1 MTSSRSPRFIRAVV
15 VSACFAVAGL
25 VAAAPASAATYSCTP
40 PKFPDT
46 RNGGYFFGPNGSQKI
61 RVSGY
66 ARSSAC
72 RAGRAAVIAHHRCR
86 RKSGIKGRCSGK
98 TIRFRLSGKTQRL
111 RCTER
116 RDPDLQSPTEVN
128 GSVTCSRGSKK
139 VRFMFQ
145 QRIGG

>member
-1 MTSSRSPRFIRAVV
+1 MTSSRSHRLLRAVV

-46 RNGGYFFGPNGSQKI
+46 RNGGYFGGPNGSKKI

-66 ARSSAC
+66 SKRTAC
-72 RAGRAAVIAHHRCR
+72 AAGRAALRAHHSCR
-86 RKSGIKGRCSGK
+86 RKSGIRGRCSGK
-98 TIRFRLSGKTQRL
+98 TIRFKLSGKTQRL

-128 GSVTCSRGSKK
+128 GSVTCKRGSKK
-139 VRFMFQ
+139 VRFIFQ
-145 QRIGG
+145 QNIN